1 MAGSARN
8 RMPGSQGKAGVPSR
22 WGIHIP
28 EDRSKQDTPKTLGI
42 HSPAVDNPDIR
53 SRGIRRAGSRN
64 RCPVAVEAH
73 AIGDNIGSSG
83 PSLGPEH
90 P

>member
-28 EDRSKQDTPKTLGI
+28 EDRSKQGVRCRLGIHMQEDRSKRDTPKTLGT
-42 HSPAVDNPDIR
+42 HSPAVDNPDIH
-53 SRGIRRAGSRN
+53 SRGIHRAGSRN
-64 RCPVAVEAH
+64 RCLVAVEA
-73 AIGDNIGSSG
+73 
-83 PSLGPEH
+83 
-90 P
+90 